1 MSKLDVWWSW
11 LALSI
16 IWMGV
21 IYALS
26 DRPAGDLN
34 QVMIAVS
41 YLPLASTVS
50 HVALYLILSIFVLRT
65 LVLANSLPTGLKIYL
80 TLFVAL
86 VYGILDEFHQS
97 NIEGRS
103 SEVNDVIADVF
114 GAVLVVLFWYAYKIK
129 HKAGVART
137 SDRRR
142 DEG

>member
-1 MSKLDVWWSW
+1 MSKVDAWWSW

-16 IWMGV
+16 MWMGV

-26 DRPAGDLN
+26 DRPAGDFN

-41 YLPLASTVS
+41 YLPFASTFI
-50 HVALYLILSIFVLRT
+50 HIALYLILSIFVLRT
-65 LVLANSLPTGLKIYL
+65 LVLTNSIPTGLKIYL
-80 TLFVAL
+80 TLFVAF

-97 NIEGRS
+97 NIKGRS
-103 SEVNDVIADVF
+103 SEVNDVAADVF

-129 HKAGVART
+129 HKTGVVRT
-137 SDRRR
+137 NDRRR